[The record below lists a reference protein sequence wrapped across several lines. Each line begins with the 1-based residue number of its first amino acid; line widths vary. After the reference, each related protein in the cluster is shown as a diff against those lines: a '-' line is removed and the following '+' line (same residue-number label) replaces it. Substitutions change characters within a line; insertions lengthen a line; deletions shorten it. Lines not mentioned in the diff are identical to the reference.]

1 MCSRTMSTV
10 RHIIRPATSSALCGM
25 QHNIEN
31 GTLSGIENG
40 VVTAHDSPPF
50 WALSASAALDAVGW
64 MAFESSMCLR
74 IR

>member
-1 MCSRTMSTV
+1 MASLSM
-10 RHIIRPATSSALCGM
+10 G
-25 QHNIEN
+25 IEN
-31 GTLSGIENG
+31 STRSGIANG

-50 WALSASAALDAVGW
+50 RALSASAALDAVGW